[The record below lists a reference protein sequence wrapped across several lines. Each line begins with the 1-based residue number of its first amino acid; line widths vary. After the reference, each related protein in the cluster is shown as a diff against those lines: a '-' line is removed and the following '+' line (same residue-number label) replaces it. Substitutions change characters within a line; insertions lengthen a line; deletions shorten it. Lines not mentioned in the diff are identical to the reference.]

1 MRRLTLR
8 REPLAEMSAAEL
20 SAVELAAVAG
30 GITRP
35 NCQGPTTLLPLPEPA
50 PTFRCPPSG
59 MC

>member
-1 MRRLTLR
+1 MRR
-8 REPLAEMSAAEL
+8 EALADL
-20 SAVELAAVAG
+20 SAVELAVVVG

-35 NCQGPTTLLPLPEPA
+35 NCSGPTTVLPPGTLPEPA